1 MGLTLRQA
9 IKMKCL
15 STIIEEVY
23 TPCGLMVSSFVQ
35 DREGKEYEACTFQ
48 LNALNVVARMAKI
61 TPKKMG
67 QFVTLWK
74 RNSNGKTTPYQES
87 DKVDLFV
94 INVQEESHI
103 GQFIFP
109 KAVLVEKGIVS
120 QYKENGKRGF
130 RVYPPWSQ
138 PTNET
143 ARSTQKW
150 QLEYFLKLG
159 HLSKTDFHKT
169 KTLYLH
175 K

>member
-48 LNALNVVARMAKI
+48 LNALYIVARMAKI

-67 QFVTLWK
+67 QFVSLWK
-74 RNSNGKTTPYQES
+74 RKENGETTPYEEW

-109 KAVLVEKGIVS
+109 KAVLMEKGIVS
-120 QYKENGKRGF
+120 HCTKEGKRGF
-130 RVYPPWSQ
+130 RVYPPWSG
-138 PTNET
+138 PTNKT
-143 ARSTQKW
+143 ALSTQKW

-159 HLSKTDFHKT
+159 HQSKTDLHKA